1 MGGGVGRN
9 TEIRMTCYKGKAF
22 CSGVAHRL
30 AFPGCGFVGWG
41 LAQPGKQEPV
51 ASASHDSAPTQGKI
65 RMALGRGG
73 ALELWR
79 GALVLGW
86 GPESIQEGGHRCPCS
101 AGKDSPGQGL

>member
-9 TEIRMTCYKGKAF
+9 ADIRTTCYKGKAL

-51 ASASHDSAPTQGKI
+51 ASTSHDSAPTEGKI
-65 RMALGRGG
+65 RMALRRGGELELGRGTG
-73 ALELWR
+73 A
-79 GALVLGW
+79 GA
-86 GPESIQEGGHRCPCS
+86 
-101 AGKDSPGQGL
+101 